1 VYNVESTGALLRAH
15 KRLFARRG
23 RGPRISRVVI
33 LLGLT
38 SLFTDISSE
47 MVAAV
52 LPLYLV
58 YTLGLTPF
66 QFGIV
71 DGVYQGAAALVRIGG
86 GFAADRWQRHKE
98 VAAFGYGLSA
108 VCKLGLLAVG
118 SAWAALTAV
127 VLLDRTG
134 KGIRTAP
141 RDALISLNAH
151 RSQLATAFGVHRA
164 LDTTGAVLG
173 PVLAFALLSLVPLGF
188 DTIFVT
194 SFCFALVGL
203 GILVLFVDGRS
214 RVEGAEV
221 APLEPVR
228 LRAAFAL
235 LGRGRFRTLVIVAGA
250 LSLMTMS
257 DAFLYLGLQQ
267 RMDFDFG
274 FFPLL
279 YVGTASVY
287 MLLAAPMGRLADRVG
302 RGVVFIGGYALLLL
316 VYTSLLVP
324 TEGLAVLLLYLVAFG
339 AYYAATDGV
348 LMALASAVVP
358 AELRASGLALLVT
371 MTSIGRLLGSVL
383 FGALWTSLSLRAAVV
398 VFAVGLVIAMCVT
411 AVALTRSEGSPAHA

>member
-1 VYNVESTGALLRAH
+1 VYRVESTGALLRAH
-15 KRLFARRG
+15 RRLFARRG
-23 RGPRISRVVI
+23 GRRVSRVVV

-71 DGVYQGAAALVRIGG
+71 DGVYQGAAALVRLGG

-108 VCKLGLLAVG
+108 VCKLALLAVG
-118 SAWAALTAV
+118 SAWTALTAV
-127 VLLDRTG
+127 VLLDRSG

-141 RDALISLNAH
+141 RDALISLNAP
-151 RSQLATAFGVHRA
+151 RPQLGAAFGVHRA

-173 PVLAFALLSLVPLGF
+173 PVVAFGLLMLVPLGF

-203 GILVLFVDGRS
+203 AILVLFVDGQS
-214 RVEGAEV
+214 RAEDAE
-221 APLEPVR
+221 APAPEPVR

-235 LGRGRFRTLVIVAGA
+235 LGAGQFRTLVLAAGA
-250 LSLMTMS
+250 LSVMTMS
-257 DAFLYLGLQQ
+257 DGFVYLGLQQ
-267 RMDFDFG
+267 RLDFDFG

-279 YVGTASVY
+279 YVGTAAVY

-302 RGVVFIGGYALLLL
+302 RGVVFVGGYVLLLL
-316 VYTSLLVP
+316 VYSSLLVP
-324 TEGLAVLLLYLVAFG
+324 VTNAAVLLVYLVLFG

-348 LMALASAVVP
+348 LMALASAILP
-358 AELRASGLALLVT
+358 GRLRASGLALLVT
-371 MTSIGRLLGSVL
+371 TTSIGRLLASVV
-383 FGALWTSLSLRAAVV
+383 FGALWTWFGLDAAVV
-398 VFAVGLVIAMCVT
+398 VFAGGLALAMAAT
-411 AVALTRSEGSPAHA
+411 ALALVRAPARAAHA

>member
-1 VYNVESTGALLRAH
+1 MYQVESSGALFRAH
-15 KRLFARRG
+15 KRLFARRR
-23 RGPRISRVVI
+23 RGPGVSRVVV

-58 YTLGLTPF
+58 YTLGFTPF
-66 QFGIV
+66 QFGII
-71 DGVYQGAAALVRIGG
+71 DGVYQGATALVRIGG

-108 VCKLGLLAVG
+108 ACKVALLAVG

-127 VLLDRTG
+127 VFLDRTG

-141 RDALISLNAH
+141 RDALISLNAAQP
-151 RSQLATAFGVHRA
+151 QLATAFGVHRA
-164 LDTTGAVLG
+164 LDTLGAMLG
-173 PVLAFALLSLVPLGF
+173 PIAAFALLSLVPLGF

-214 RVEGAEV
+214 RVEDAEA

-235 LGRGRFRTLVIVAGA
+235 LRGGRFRTLVLVAGG

-257 DAFLYLGLQQ
+257 DGFLYLGLQR

-279 YVGTASVY
+279 YVGTAAVY

-302 RGVVFIGGYALLLL
+302 RGVVFVGGYVLLLL

-324 TEGLAVLLLYLVAFG
+324 TKGIAVLLLYLVLFG

-348 LMALASAVVP
+348 LMALASAVLP
-358 AELRASGLALLVT
+358 SQLRASGLALLVT
-371 MTSIGRLLGSVL
+371 TTSIGRLLASVV
-383 FGALWTSLSLRAAVV
+383 FGALWTWFGLDAAVV
-398 VFAVGLVIAMCVT
+398 AFAAGLALAMSVT
-411 AVALTRSEGSPAHA
+411 ALALMRASARAAHA

>member
-1 VYNVESTGALLRAH
+1 MYKVESTGALLRAH
-15 KRLFARRG
+15 RRVFARRG
-23 RGPRISRVVI
+23 ARVSRIVI

-71 DGVYQGAAALVRIGG
+71 DGVYQGAAAIVRIGG

-98 VAAFGYGLSA
+98 VAVLGYGLSA
-108 VCKLGLLAVG
+108 ACKLALLAVG

-127 VLLDRTG
+127 ILVDRTG

-141 RDALISLNAH
+141 RDALISLNTPKP
-151 RSQLATAFGVHRA
+151 QLASAFGVHRA

-173 PVLAFALLSLVPLGF
+173 PVIAFALLSLVPLGF

-203 GILVLFVDGRS
+203 GILVMFVDGRS
-214 RVEGAEV
+214 RAED
-221 APLEPVR
+221 AEPPPEEPLK

-235 LGRGRFRTLVIVAGA
+235 LGAGRFRTVVLVAGA
-250 LSLMTMS
+250 LSVMTMS
-257 DAFLYLGLQQ
+257 DGFLYLGLQQ
-267 RMDFDFG
+267 RLDFDFG

-302 RGVVFIGGYALLLL
+302 RGTVFVGGYGLLLL

-324 TEGLAVLLLYLVAFG
+324 FEGIAVLLLYLVLFG
-339 AYYAATDGV
+339 AFYAATDGV
-348 LMALASAVVP
+348 LMAIASAVLP
-358 AELRASGLALLVT
+358 GGLRASGLALLVAT
-371 MTSIGRLLGSVL
+371 TSVGRLLASLL
-383 FGALWTSLSLRAAVV
+383 FGAVWTWVGLEAAVV
-398 VFAVGLVIAMCVT
+398 VFVIGLLIAI
-411 AVALTRSEGSPAHA
+411 ALTVSAVIREPEPANA

>member
-1 VYNVESTGALLRAH
+1 MYKVESTGALLRAH
-15 KRLFARRG
+15 RRLFARRG
-23 RGPRISRVVI
+23 ARVSRIVI
-33 LLGLT
+33 LLGFT

-71 DGVYQGAAALVRIGG
+71 DGVYQGAAAIVRIGG

-98 VAAFGYGLSA
+98 VAVVGYGLSA
-108 VCKLGLLAVG
+108 ACKLALLAVG

-127 VLLDRTG
+127 ILVDRTG

-141 RDALISLNAH
+141 RDALISLNTPKP
-151 RSQLATAFGVHRA
+151 QLASAFGVHRA

-173 PVLAFALLSLVPLGF
+173 PVIAFALLSLVPLGF

-214 RVEGAEV
+214 RAED
-221 APLEPVR
+221 AEPPSEEPLK

-235 LGRGRFRTLVIVAGA
+235 LGAGRFRTVVLVAGA
-250 LSLMTMS
+250 LSVMTMS
-257 DAFLYLGLQQ
+257 DGFLYLGLQQ
-267 RMDFDFG
+267 RLDFDFG

-302 RGVVFIGGYALLLL
+302 RGTVFVGGYALLLL

-324 TEGLAVLLLYLVAFG
+324 FEGIAVLLLYLVLFG
-339 AYYAATDGV
+339 AFYAATDGV
-348 LMALASAVVP
+348 LMAIASAVLP
-358 AELRASGLALLVT
+358 GRLRASGLALLVAT
-371 MTSIGRLLGSVL
+371 TSVGRLLASLL
-383 FGALWTSLSLRAAVV
+383 FGAVWTWVGLEAAVV
-398 VFAVGLVIAMCVT
+398 VFVIGLLIAI
-411 AVALTRSEGSPAHA
+411 ALTVSAVIREPEPANA

>member
-1 VYNVESTGALLRAH
+1 VYKVESTGALFRAH
-15 KRLFARRG
+15 RRLFARRG
-23 RGPRISRVVI
+23 ARVSRIVI

-71 DGVYQGAAALVRIGG
+71 DGVYQGAAAIVRIGG

-98 VAAFGYGLSA
+98 VAVLGYGLSA
-108 VCKLGLLAVG
+108 ACKLALLAVG

-127 VLLDRTG
+127 ILVDRTG

-141 RDALISLNAH
+141 RDALISLNTPKP
-151 RSQLATAFGVHRA
+151 QLASAFGVHRA

-173 PVLAFALLSLVPLGF
+173 PVIAFALLSLVPLGF

-203 GILVLFVDGRS
+203 GILVMFVDGRS
-214 RVEGAEV
+214 RAED
-221 APLEPVR
+221 AEPPSEEPVK

-235 LGRGRFRTLVIVAGA
+235 LGAGRFRTVVLVAGA
-250 LSLMTMS
+250 LSVMTMS
-257 DAFLYLGLQQ
+257 DGFLYLGLQQ
-267 RMDFDFG
+267 RLDFDFG

-302 RGVVFIGGYALLLL
+302 RGTVFVGGYALLLL

-324 TEGLAVLLLYLVAFG
+324 FEGIAVLLLYLVLFG
-339 AYYAATDGV
+339 AFYAATDGV
-348 LMALASAVVP
+348 LMAIASAVLP
-358 AELRASGLALLVT
+358 GRLRASGLALLVAT
-371 MTSIGRLLGSVL
+371 TSVGRLLASLL
-383 FGALWTSLSLRAAVV
+383 FGAVWTWVGLEAAVV
-398 VFAVGLVIAMCVT
+398 MFVIGLLIAI
-411 AVALTRSEGSPAHA
+411 ALTVSAIIREPEPADA

>member
-1 VYNVESTGALLRAH
+1 VYKVESTGALLRAH
-15 KRLFARRG
+15 RRLFTRRRG
-23 RGPRISRVVI
+23 PGISRVVV

-52 LPLYLV
+52 LPLYLI
-58 YTLGLTPF
+58 YTLGLTPL

-71 DGVYQGAAALVRIGG
+71 DGVYQGAAALVRIAG

-108 VCKLGLLAVG
+108 VCKLALLAVG

-127 VLLDRTG
+127 ILLDRTG

-141 RDALISLNAH
+141 RDALISLNAS
-151 RSQLATAFGVHRA
+151 RPQLASAFGVHRA

-173 PVLAFALLSLVPLGF
+173 PIVAFALLSLVPLGF

-214 RVEGAEV
+214 RAADAEEPPV
-221 APLEPVR
+221 EPVR
-228 LRAAFAL
+228 IREAFAL
-235 LGRGRFRTLVIVAGA
+235 LRAGRFRTLVLVAGA
-250 LSLMTMS
+250 LSVMTMS
-257 DAFLYLGLQQ
+257 DGFLYLGLQQ

-274 FFPLL
+274 LFPLL

-287 MLLAAPMGRLADRVG
+287 MLLAAPVGRLADRVG
-302 RGVVFIGGYALLLL
+302 RGAVFVGGYVLLLV

-324 TEGLAVLLLYLVAFG
+324 FEGLAVLLVYLVLFG
-339 AYYAATDGV
+339 TYYAATDGV
-348 LMALASAVVP
+348 LMALASAVLP
-358 AELRASGLALLVT
+358 GQLRASGLALLVT
-371 MTSIGRLLGSVL
+371 TTSLGRLFASVV
-383 FGALWTSLSLRAAVV
+383 FGGVWTAFSLDAAVV
-398 VFAVGLVIAMCVT
+398 TFGAGLLVAIAIT
-411 AVALTRSEGSPAHA
+411 AVALARNPGRVAHA

>member
-1 VYNVESTGALLRAH
+1 VYQVESSGALLRAH
-15 KRLFARRG
+15 RRLFARRRG
-23 RGPRISRVVI
+23 RRVSRVVV

-52 LPLYLV
+52 LPLYLI

-108 VCKLGLLAVG
+108 VCKLALLAVG
-118 SAWAALTAV
+118 SAWTALTAV
-127 VLLDRTG
+127 VFLDRSG

-141 RDALISLNAH
+141 RDALISLNAP
-151 RSQLATAFGVHRA
+151 RPQLATAFGVHRA
-164 LDTTGAVLG
+164 LDTTGAMLG
-173 PVLAFALLSLVPLGF
+173 PVVAFALLSLVPLGF

-203 GILVLFVDGRS
+203 AILVLFVDGRS
-214 RVEGAEV
+214 RAEEAE
-221 APLEPVR
+221 APSPEPVR
-228 LRAAFAL
+228 LRAAFGL
-235 LGRGRFRTLVIVAGA
+235 LRRGRFRTLMLVAGA

-257 DAFLYLGLQQ
+257 DGFLYLGLQQ

-279 YVGTASVY
+279 YVGTAAVY
-287 MLLAAPMGRLADRVG
+287 MLLAAPVGRLADRVG
-302 RGVVFIGGYALLLL
+302 RGVVFVGGYVLLLL

-324 TEGLAVLLLYLVAFG
+324 ATGVAVLLVYLVLFG

-348 LMALASAVVP
+348 LMALASAVLP
-358 AELRASGLALLVT
+358 GQLRASGLALLVT
-371 MTSIGRLLGSVL
+371 TTSIGRLLASVV
-383 FGALWTSLSLRAAVV
+383 FGALWTWFGLDAAVV
-398 VFAVGLVIAMCVT
+398 AFAVGLALALSVT
-411 AVALTRSEGSPAHA
+411 ALALVRQPVRVAHA